1 MKFLI
6 LLLLLALSSCL
17 DLNKNYMSVSEAD
30 LKLTEEWIYAE
41 SVSDFKYNGEI
52 MLRPPGVEQ
61 LIFGLTIPN
70 VGGLSKKQHCLYYQI
85 PYKEKPGRLTVNELK
100 NDACPEVSNDEHV
113 YVRLENIKNLK
124 VTFANF
130 KMKLEFDQGKTKNKI
145 EVPMP
150 NVEQGLVHE
159 KYQPLK
165 EKRLIS
171 GMRFLRLSDESFDFT
186 NNKYLGKLTDRF
198 SNGNAIRCHQVN
210 KDCETVGENR
220 CEECRYGWYEV
231 VDFQCPQ
238 GGSKFCGQNHC
249 GEKNEPACPRGEKV
263 VDPEDAETAGICQ
276 NDLEPTR
283 NLEKILVC
291 Q

>member
-1 MKFLI
+1 VDFSK
-6 LLLLLALSSCL
+6 
-17 DLNKNYMSVSEAD
+17 KPMSVSEVD
-30 LKLTEEWIYAE
+30 LKLTEEWIYSEA
-41 SVSDFKYNGEI
+41 VTDLKYNGEV
-52 MLRPPGVEQ
+52 LTRPPGVEQ
-61 LIFGLTIPN
+61 LVMDLVIPN
-70 VGGLSKKQHCLYYQI
+70 VGGLTKKHHCLYYQI
-85 PYKEKPGRLTVNELK
+85 PYKEKAGRITVNEVK
-100 NDACPEVSNDEHV
+100 NGLCPDVSDNDHDV
-113 YVRLENIKNLK
+113 IRLEGIRNFK

-130 KMKLEFDQGKTKNKI
+130 KMKLEFEIDKKANKI
-145 EVPMP
+145 EIPMP
-150 NVEQGLVHE
+150 NVEAGLVHE
-159 KYQPLK
+159 KYLPLK

-171 GMRFLRLSDESFDFT
+171 GMRFLRLSDESFDFA
-186 NNKYLGKLTDRF
+186 NNKYLGKLQDRF

-210 KDCETVGENR
+210 KDCQTVGENR

-263 VDPEDAETAGICQ
+263 VDPEDPESAGICQ

-283 NLEKILVC
+283 NLDKILVC